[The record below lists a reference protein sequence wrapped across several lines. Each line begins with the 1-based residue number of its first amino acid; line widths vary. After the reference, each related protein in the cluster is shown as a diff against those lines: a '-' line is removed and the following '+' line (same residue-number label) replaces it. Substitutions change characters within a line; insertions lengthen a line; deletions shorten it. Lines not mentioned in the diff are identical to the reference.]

1 MLKARK
7 MSSCLHM
14 PKKEAASLHH
24 KAKSYVKKIPCAK
37 HATCATS
44 NAFII
49 AWTNQP
55 AGHQETPFPTHNL
68 LRSARLLSC
77 KCLQVAAPWERP
89 FEARFIKNM
98 ELVVLARLQWQVTA
112 ITAVS
117 FLDRL
122 LYGAAG
128 CASLL
133 KDDGLLHR
141 MRHRAGL
148 LVTKALPGETGWPF
162 CGPTIYC
169 NQAV

>member
-1 MLKARK
+1 M
-7 MSSCLHM
+7 
-14 PKKEAASLHH
+14 
-24 KAKSYVKKIPCAK
+24 
-37 HATCATS
+37 
-44 NAFII
+44 
-49 AWTNQP
+49 
-55 AGHQETPFPTHNL
+55 
-68 LRSARLLSC
+68 
-77 KCLQVAAPWERP
+77 QVAAPWERP

-148 LVTKALPGETGWPF
+148 LVTKALPGETLGLSVGQRYIATKLFDPNMPLHTCLYGLYKSF
-162 CGPTIYC
+162 RTSGIH
-169 NQAV
+169 A